1 MIDNDAI
8 CGKEP
13 LDPMKA
19 IFELEPIG
27 LDGALEANGVVYHFC
42 SEECRAKFAG
52 NGLLRVFQAG
62 DSPDAIEGTVCDQ
75 CGITSEV
82 AGDDAV

>member
-1 MIDNDAI
+1 
-8 CGKEP
+8 
-13 LDPMKA
+13 MKA

-42 SEECRAKFAG
+42 SEECRAKFDG
-52 NGLLRVFQAG
+52 SGLSGVLQSG

-75 CGITSEV
+75 CGIDLEV
-82 AGDDAV
+82 R